1 MEIWLGFRGGIAP
14 QPSEEMPF
22 AHACDSWHQRRFR
35 AHSHG
40 AAHLRRQTAA
50 QSALYGTRQC
60 ARPLPQR
67 PPPRI
72 LRQSAPIH
80 RKIYQIRS

>member
-1 MEIWLGFRGGIAP
+1 MEIWLGFRGSIAP

-40 AAHLRRQTAA
+40 AAIYDAKPQPK
-50 QSALYGTRQC
+50 ALYMAQGSAHARSLSVHRQEYT
-60 ARPLPQR
+60 AKV
-67 PPPRI
+67 
-72 LRQSAPIH
+72 RQFTVKYI
-80 RKIYQIRS
+80 K